1 MACFCWVCIAFLKL
15 WDHRNQH
22 IRFEE
27 VIILKE
33 EMEEKLEDMISR
45 YSQKCRDIKNKAT
58 TTESGTEQFTE
69 MVEKYNRPNF
79 DDEER

>member
-1 MACFCWVCIAFLKL
+1 M
-15 WDHRNQH
+15 
-22 IRFEE
+22 
-27 VIILKE
+27 IILKE